1 MEPKQGNNG
10 RCVQISTQ
18 YYFAD
23 KGRKKKKGVKRG
35 GVLITFHRK

>member
-18 YYFAD
+18 QYFAD
-23 KGRKKKKGVKRG
+23 KGRKKKGVKGG
-35 GVLITFHRK
+35 GVLITFHGK

>member
-18 YYFAD
+18 QYFAD
-23 KGRKKKKGVKRG
+23 KGRKKKRVLKGV
-35 GVLITFHRK
+35 VY